1 MFPTGGVPE
10 AAAKET
16 KTLRLN
22 KWKDRLFNAD
32 GVFGREV
39 DDRESDAQDVAQFL
53 GNSSRQFGRS
63 PPSSHVPRLQTE
75 KLDQWVS
82 KPGSSS
88 PPPPENIYHPAGPRK
103 NKGLQVAFVAN
114 PPDIIGEG
122 GDEAETPAIFVSAN
136 KTGPADTLLERQPPL
151 QRRPTGNLPPALG
164 DQDLD
169 LDTHEAKPIAAVPQL
184 SFEQSPLSLE
194 NPRPQE
200 PVTLDEHS
208 PVSPISAS
216 SESSTSSPDLNLR
229 RAIPLQASS
238 STLEPA
244 QLTAGGNSLTP
255 RPSPEPSSQ
264 GSARASPEPSF
275 HGPGIGAAHLSTHA
289 SGPQDQNPLAR
300 KPLPSAPDSKST
312 GIHIQP
318 EAKPKAISL
327 RHIAKSIGADAL
339 EDFSTRV
346 ARFNSIFR
354 LGIAVNQDILDIPF
368 KTWIRTAAWWFLRGR
383 AGLESAVRHAS
394 RRPAQDSSSELA
406 DVPTELKQAYVNLGK
421 ASWIVK
427 EITPNHPEIQRYG
440 SASMHSMVAII
451 RNFGQQE
458 LAGLAQAHVD
468 IVANMRALTISMKRN
483 NRMPPDDMEVEGS
496 DMRVVLDNFEVPVEI
511 AKGFSPHLSELE
523 DNNYELTM
531 PLGDTSRYFAYS
543 RLFGIGS
550 ILPRAGSQ
558 QRLTAPCIMTL
569 VRGKDALDLTAS
581 LSNQEGSFGLKIQTT
596 REKPWHITWK
606 DMKWITSANS
616 LHIILSGGIE
626 FSIAFSETDYQSLW
640 NICDYTRKVQKDFQ
654 GRKGEEIVF
663 EAEIHDFQCIQ
674 TARHPS
680 SFPQDSISG
689 CAIRLFGKSK
699 AFVDGTGRIMTGY
712 RLMSRTPPRV
722 KALSSISQEYGDDLP
737 TLFGFSR
744 RDERP
749 RLGVRVPGSATF
761 VLGFHTWDDLDGF
774 YNIFTQRQAL
784 GYEERSASLPLQS
797 LEIVTEDQTLGKRSQ
812 HLSHVRWQSVKVL
825 TPKARAS
832 LTESTAETMQSLRI
846 VAECDAGILTDRLN
860 LGIPD
865 SYFVMSIKLTSA
877 APGDLQIALG
887 VDSCNEIRLLRPAQ
901 RNLFVS
907 LTEFELSEDA
917 INSWRGML
925 WAAGRSTIIK
935 SFHFRSLPGKA
946 RMTIMRVMK
955 GLTGAADLH
964 TFQSLVTGFQ
974 VKYEG

>member
-1 MFPTGGVPE
+1 MFPTAGVTE
-10 AAAKET
+10 ATAKET
-16 KTLRLN
+16 KALRLN

-32 GVFGREV
+32 AVFGREV
-39 DDRESDAQDVAQFL
+39 DDRESDAQDVAHFL
-53 GNSSRQFGRS
+53 GTSSRQIGRS
-63 PPSSHVPRLQTE
+63 PPSSHVPRLQTD
-75 KLDQWVS
+75 KLDQWAS

-88 PPPPENIYHPAGPRK
+88 SPPPENIYHPARPRK

-122 GDEAETPAIFVSAN
+122 GDEAETPAILVSAN
-136 KTGPADTLLERQPPL
+136 KTGPADTLPERQPPL
-151 QRRPTGNLPPALG
+151 QRRPTGNLPPSL
-164 DQDLD
+164 DEQDLD
-169 LDTHEAKPIAAVPQL
+169 VDTNEAKPISAVPQSSL
-184 SFEQSPLSLE
+184 GAFEQSPPSHE

-200 PVTLDEHS
+200 PVTLDEP

-216 SESSTSSPDLNLR
+216 SGSSTPSPDPHLGRSL
-229 RAIPLQASS
+229 PLQASS

-255 RPSPEPSSQ
+255 RRSPEPSYK
-264 GSARASPEPSF
+264 GSARASPEPSS
-275 HGPGIGAAHLSTHA
+275 HRPGIGPAHLSTHA
-289 SGPQDQNPLAR
+289 SEPQDQNHLAR
-300 KPLPSAPDSKST
+300 KSLPSAPDSKPT
-312 GIHIQP
+312 DICIQP
-318 EAKPKAISL
+318 ETKPTAISL
-327 RHIAKSIGADAL
+327 RQIAKGIGTDAL
-339 EDFSTRV
+339 EDFSIRV

-354 LGIAVNQDILDIPF
+354 LGIAVNQDILEIPY

-383 AGLESAVRHAS
+383 AGLESAVRNAS
-394 RRPAQDSSSELA
+394 RRPVQESSSELT

-451 RNFGQQE
+451 QNFGQQE
-458 LAGLAQAHVD
+458 LAGLAQAHTD

-483 NRMPPDDMEVEGS
+483 NRMPPDDIEVEGS
-496 DMRVVLDNFEVPVEI
+496 DMRVILDNFEVPVEI
-511 AKGFSPHLSELE
+511 AKGFSPHLGELK

-531 PLGDTSRYFAYS
+531 PLGDTSRYYTYS
-543 RLFGIGS
+543 RLFGTGS
-550 ILPRAGSQ
+550 ILPRAGSR

-569 VRGKDALDLTAS
+569 VRGKEALDLTAS

-596 REKPWHITWK
+596 KEKPWHITWK

-616 LHIILSGGIE
+616 LHVILSGEFE
-626 FSIAFSETDYQSLW
+626 FSIAFSAADYQSLW
-640 NICDYTRKVQKDFQ
+640 NICDYTRKVQKDFG
-654 GRKGEEIVF
+654 GRKGEEVVF
-663 EAEIHDFQCIQ
+663 EANIHDFQCIQ

-680 SFPQDSISG
+680 SFPQDPISG
-689 CAIRLFGKSK
+689 CAIRLFSKSK
-699 AFVDGTGRIMTGY
+699 AFVDGTGRIMAGH
-712 RLMSRTPPRV
+712 RLMSRTPPGV

-797 LEIVTEDQTLGKRSQ
+797 LEVVTEDQTLGKRSQ
-812 HLSHVRWQSVKVL
+812 HLSHVRWQTVKVL

-832 LTESTAETMQSLRI
+832 FTESTAETMQSLRI

-860 LGIPD
+860 LGMPD
-865 SYFVMSIKLTSA
+865 
-877 APGDLQIALG
+877 
-887 VDSCNEIRLLRPAQ
+887 
-901 RNLFVS
+901 
-907 LTEFELSEDA
+907 
-917 INSWRGML
+917 
-925 WAAGRSTIIK
+925 
-935 SFHFRSLPGKA
+935 
-946 RMTIMRVMK
+946 
-955 GLTGAADLH
+955 
-964 TFQSLVTGFQ
+964 
-974 VKYEG
+974 